1 MEYKD
6 ILVET
11 KGEIG
16 LITMNSPKTFNALS
30 KNMISEIIAALN
42 SFGADQA
49 LKIYHSP
56 NQRKAFLFRP
66 QSV

>member
-1 MEYKD
+1 MEYND

-11 KGEIG
+11 RGEIG

-30 KNMISEIIAALN
+30 KNMISEIISALN
-42 SFGADQA
+42 GFGPDEA
-49 LKIYHSP
+49 LKVYHSP

-66 QSV
+66 